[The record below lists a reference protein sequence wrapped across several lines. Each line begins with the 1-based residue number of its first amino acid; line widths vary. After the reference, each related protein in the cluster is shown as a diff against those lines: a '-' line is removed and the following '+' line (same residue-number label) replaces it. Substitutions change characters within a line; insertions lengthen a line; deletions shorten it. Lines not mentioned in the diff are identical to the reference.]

1 MYNVLFIKLSPIY
14 FSFHKSVIKQS
25 NVKERDPTSNY
36 DPSMYTDDDPLYAEC
51 SKDLMYSSY
60 SQKYSQ
66 EYSQEYNQEYS
77 HEPLYSTVNKKKKKS
92 GMFTY
97 SIQLYSPN
105 KKAYFDRKFSTKNQT
120 NESVLFLKYEEIA
133 FI

>member
-1 MYNVLFIKLSPIY
+1 MYIY
-14 FSFHKSVIKQS
+14 VSCFSNYVFSCFLKPVIKHS

-51 SKDLMYSSY
+51 SRDLMYSSY

-66 EYSQEYNQEYS
+66 DYSHEFNQEYS

-97 SIQLYSPN
+97 SMQS
-105 KKAYFDRKFSTKNQT
+105 
-120 NESVLFLKYEEIA
+120 
-133 FI
+133 